1 MSSPAASAVP
11 ATSCQ
16 RPDILRGRDGPQA
29 VAREFRGGSY
39 SSTRRQRRRPTPR
52 GGAVMPAGKE
62 MPSTIERSSP
72 KAQRTWGEDARQR
85 GGAIRRGRACPRT
98 AFAALKHSFEK
109 KRDRWVE
116 KDGKGPSDPRSR
128 RGGAAARRGEGE
140 TSGGVDYEGQHQ
152 GRALRAGPR
161 ARRREPLA
169 HVQEGAGPRDRAQAV
184 NGRAGAEPPPAPRA
198 VQALSGTTA
207 T

>member
-1 MSSPAASAVP
+1 
-11 ATSCQ
+11 
-16 RPDILRGRDGPQA
+16 
-29 VAREFRGGSY
+29 
-39 SSTRRQRRRPTPR
+39 
-52 GGAVMPAGKE
+52 MPAGKE

-140 TSGGVDYEGQHQ
+140 TSGAWTTRGSTKGELYEQARELGVESRSRTSKKELA
-152 GRALRAGPR
+152 RAI
-161 ARRREPLA
+161 ARK
-169 HVQEGAGPRDRAQAV
+169 Q
-184 NGRAGAEPPPAPRA
+184 
-198 VQALSGTTA
+198 
-207 T
+207 